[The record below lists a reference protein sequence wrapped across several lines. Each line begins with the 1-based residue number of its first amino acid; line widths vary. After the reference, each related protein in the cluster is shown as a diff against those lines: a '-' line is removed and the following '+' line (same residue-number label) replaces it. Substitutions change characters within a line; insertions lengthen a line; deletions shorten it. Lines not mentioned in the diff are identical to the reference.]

1 MIERVRGIVE
11 SVDES
16 GLVLRT
22 GDFCI
27 RLMASRNL
35 TARLVAGRTEDLPVQ
50 LVVQLEGNRLTPILI
65 AFADDIERDV
75 YEALV
80 SVSGVGARGA
90 VKALARPAGDI
101 ASAVVAGDERFLS
114 TLPGIGKARA
124 RQIIA
129 ALQDRLS
136 REYTA
141 APVRE
146 APDGG
151 AASEARIIL
160 SQIGIAPVEADSLIS
175 KATAALP
182 AEPAPSAADIVREA
196 LRARS
201 RR

>member
-1 MIERVRGIVE
+1 MRGIVE

-27 RLMASRNL
+27 RLLASRNL

-50 LVVQLEGNRLTPILI
+50 LVIQLEGNRLTPICI

-80 SVSGVGARGA
+80 SVSGVGARAA

-124 RQIIA
+124 RQIVA

-136 REYTA
+136 KEYAA
-141 APVRE
+141 APGRE
-146 APDGG
+146 AIDAG
-151 AASEARIIL
+151 AASEARTIL
-160 SQIGIAPVEADSLIS
+160 SQLGIAPMEADSLIS
-175 KATAALP
+175 KAVAALP
-182 AEPAPSAADIVREA
+182 VAPEPAAADIVREA
-196 LRARS
+196 MRARS

>member
-75 YEALV
+75 YEAPRIRI
-80 SVSGVGARGA
+80 RGGGQG
-90 VKALARPAGDI
+90 RREGSRQAGR
-101 ASAVVAGDERFLS
+101 G
-114 TLPGIGKARA
+114 
-124 RQIIA
+124 
-129 ALQDRLS
+129 
-136 REYTA
+136 YC
-141 APVRE
+141 VRR
-146 APDGG
+146 G
-151 AASEARIIL
+151 RW
-160 SQIGIAPVEADSLIS
+160 
-175 KATAALP
+175 
-182 AEPAPSAADIVREA
+182 
-196 LRARS
+196 
-201 RR
+201 

>member
-11 SVDES
+11 SVDDS
-16 GLVLRT
+16 GLVLRA

-27 RLMASRNL
+27 RLLASRNL

-50 LVVQLEGNRLTPILI
+50 LVVQLEGNRLTPICI

-80 SVSGVGARGA
+80 SVSGVGARAA

-129 ALQDRLS
+129 ALQDKLS
-136 REYTA
+136 KEYGTA
-141 APVRE
+141 HGSE
-146 APDGG
+146 AIDAG

-160 SQIGIAPVEADSLIS
+160 SQLGIAPLEADSLIS
-175 KATAALP
+175 KAMAALP
-182 AEPAPSAADIVREA
+182 AAPELAASDIVREA
-196 LRARS
+196 MRARS

>member
-1 MIERVRGIVE
+1 MRGIVE
-11 SVDES
+11 SVDDS

-27 RLMASRNL
+27 RLLASRNL

-50 LVVQLEGNRLTPILI
+50 LVVQLEGNRLTPICI

-80 SVSGVGARGA
+80 SVSGVGARAA

-129 ALQDRLS
+129 ALQDKLS
-136 REYTA
+136 KEYATA
-141 APVRE
+141 APGRE
-146 APDGG
+146 AIDAG
-151 AASEARIIL
+151 AASEARMIL
-160 SQIGIAPVEADSLIS
+160 AQLGIAPMEADSLIS
-175 KATAALP
+175 KAVAALP
-182 AEPAPSAADIVREA
+182 VAPEPAAADIVREA
-196 LRARS
+196 MRARS